1 MTLAP
6 VRVQLAA
13 VLAVAV
19 LTSPFSTPV
28 AAAQQ
33 PQANPP
39 VERGATPPAPAQ
51 AGTVPVAIA
60 QDARQTREEFEGLL
74 RRLPPTVGRVLR
86 TDPSLMRN
94 QSYLVTY
101 PTLTG
106 FLQQHPEVVNNP
118 GYYLENIN
126 VSFWSP
132 PTPPDPHSNAINMW
146 RNMIEATFVFLG
158 VLGVT
163 LGVLWLVR
171 TVLNHRRWLRVYRT
185 QLELQTKMVDRFPT
199 SEELIAYLR
208 SGGAMPMMAEPP
220 PSGSWPKVALPG
232 TPVNRVLWSV
242 QAGLVLSAL
251 AVGLVFVSNRLA
263 IPEIGEVFYTIGVLL
278 LAMGIGFVL
287 SAAASYVLSQR
298 LGILAPKA

>member
-1 MTLAP
+1 MTLARP
-6 VRVQLAA
+6 RVQLAT
-13 VLAVAV
+13 VLAVAF

-39 VERGATPPAPAQ
+39 VEKGATPPAPAQ
-51 AGTVPVAIA
+51 ARTVPVAIA

-74 RRLPPTVGRVLR
+74 RRLPPPVGRVLR

-94 QSYLVTY
+94 QSYLETY
-101 PTLTG
+101 PTLAA

-118 GYYLENIN
+118 GYYLENVN

-132 PTPPDPHSNAINMW
+132 PTPPDPTAAAINMW
-146 RNMIEATFVFLG
+146 RNLIEAILVFLG
-158 VLGVT
+158 VIGVT

-171 TVLNHRRWLRVYRT
+171 TVLNHRRWLRVYRS
-185 QLELQTKMVDRFPT
+185 QLELQTKMVDRFPN
-199 SEELIAYLR
+199 SEELIAFLR
-208 SGGAMPMMAEPP
+208 SGATPMMVEPQ
-220 PSGSWPKVALPG
+220 PSGSWPRVALPG

-251 AVGLVFVSNRLA
+251 AVGLVFVSNRLV
-263 IPEIGEVFYTIGVLL
+263 IPEIGEVFYTVGVLL

>member
-1 MTLAP
+1 MTLAR
-6 VRVQLAA
+6 VQVQLAT
-13 VLAVAV
+13 VLAVAF

-39 VERGATPPAPAQ
+39 VEKGATPPAPAQ

-74 RRLPPTVGRVLR
+74 RRLPPAVGRVLR

-94 QSYLVTY
+94 QSYLATY
-101 PTLTG
+101 PTLAG

-126 VSFWSP
+126 TSFWSP
-132 PTPPDPHSNAINMW
+132 PTPPDPAAMAVNMW

-163 LGVLWLVR
+163 VGVLWLVR

-185 QLELQTKMVDRFPT
+185 QMELQTKMVDRFPT

-208 SGGAMPMMAEPP
+208 SGAATPMMVEPQ
-220 PSGSWPKVALPG
+220 PSGSWPRVALPG

>member
-1 MTLAP
+1 MTLAC

-13 VLAVAV
+13 VLAAAL

-33 PQANPP
+33 PQAKPP
-39 VERGATPPAPAQ
+39 VEQGATPPAPQ
-51 AGTVPVAIA
+51 QPGTVPVAIT

-74 RRLPPTVGRVLR
+74 RRLPPPVGRVLR

-94 QSYLVTY
+94 QSYLATY
-101 PTLTG
+101 PTLSA

-118 GYYLENIN
+118 GYYLENIT
-126 VSFWSP
+126 VAFWSP
-132 PTPPDPHSNAINMW
+132 PTPRDPHSDAINMW
-146 RNMIEATFVFLG
+146 RNLIEGILVFLG
-158 VLGVT
+158 VIGVT

-208 SGGAMPMMAEPP
+208 SGATPLMVEPQ
-220 PSGSWPKVALPG
+220 PSGSLPRMALPG

-251 AVGLVFVSNRLA
+251 AIGLVIVSKSL
-263 IPEIGEVFYTIGVLL
+263 IPEIGEVFYTIGVLV

-287 SAAASYVLSQR
+287 SAAASYMLSQR
-298 LGILAPKA
+298 LGILAPKG

>member
-1 MTLAP
+1 MILARI
-6 VRVQLAA
+6 RVHPAA
-13 VLAVAV
+13 VLAATL
-19 LTSPFSTPV
+19 LTSPFSTPA

-33 PQANPP
+33 PQPNPP

-51 AGTVPVAIA
+51 AGTAPVAIA

-74 RRLPPTVGRVLR
+74 RRLPPSVGRVLR

-94 QSYLVTY
+94 QSYLSTY
-101 PTLTG
+101 PTMSS

-118 GYYLENIN
+118 GYYLENVN

-132 PTPPDPHSNAINMW
+132 PTPPDPTTAAINMW
-146 RNMIEATFVFLG
+146 RNLIEAIMVFLG
-158 VLGVT
+158 VIGVT

-171 TVLNHRRWLRVYRT
+171 TVLNHRRWLRIYRT
-185 QLELQTKMVDRFPT
+185 QLELQTKMVDRFPN

-208 SGGAMPMMAEPP
+208 SGATPMMVEPQ
-220 PSGSWPKVALPG
+220 STGSWTKVAFPG

-251 AVGLVFVSNRLA
+251 AVGLVFVSNNL
-263 IPEIGEVFYTIGVLL
+263 IPEVGEVFYTIGVLL

-287 SAAASYVLSQR
+287 SAAASYILSQR
-298 LGILAPKA
+298 LGLLAPKA